1 MSYLA
6 AFALG
11 CTLTYLMTVLS
22 SSFNA
27 SKILED
33 SCLTFA
39 FLIIAGYETNAEQV
53 ELIIAN
59 NKMSEEEAKR
69 FTLLMTLASEE
80 AVLRAKSLALQ
91 PTNGGYEFVLF
102 NAGKWEP
109 IKQDDVLGPRSLP
122 EGMELTLELD
132 GEPATLGDK
141 NKETTSRI
149 YILSSGE
156 LTPFRVDLRSIDR
169 EYHFRITGQ
178 PFGDISYEDA
188 TRT

>member
-1 MSYLA
+1 MRHWEESKQKYLTTKNIRVIIKERLRPLFCFMEEDKMSYLA

-27 SKILED
+27 SKILQD

-69 FTLLMTLASEE
+69 FRRESDKSFEE
-80 AVLRAKSLALQ
+80 YVNKKIDIINKNIPPAHHNIVKFKNFQELKVFVVNTAL
-91 PTNGGYEFVLF
+91 
-102 NAGKWEP
+102 KH
-109 IKQDDVLGPRSLP
+109 KRR
-122 EGMELTLELD
+122 
-132 GEPATLGDK
+132 K
-141 NKETTSRI
+141 
-149 YILSSGE
+149 
-156 LTPFRVDLRSIDR
+156 
-169 EYHFRITGQ
+169 
-178 PFGDISYEDA
+178 
-188 TRT
+188 